1 MPIEWR
7 GRPASAWLPDP
18 LAQLDLALSEP
29 TVRATEQAAAAARG
43 GSDALPARWEPLA
56 RLLLRAEGLAS
67 SHIEGVRAPLAD
79 VAAAELHPAGHD
91 TAAWVADNLA
101 AVTDALA
108 EARQHAP
115 LRVESLHRWHR
126 RLMAGASSH
135 LPTHRVGALRDAQGW
150 IGGTS
155 PLDAALVPP
164 PPEHVPALMD
174 DLVVFVNRADLDP
187 VTQAALAHAQ
197 LEVIHP
203 YADGNGR
210 VGRVLIGWVL
220 TRRLMLVSPPPVS
233 ARIAVDRG
241 GYLSGLTL
249 FRLGQPDPWI
259 RWFADVVRAAG
270 QATTNLIRA
279 VADLQTSWDVRL
291 TGVRVGAAARRV
303 LAVLPQY
310 PVLDAATLAHALG
323 VSERA
328 SRTALTT
335 LAAHQIVAPFHPHG
349 SAVGRPRQWWV
360 AEELVDLVTAW
371 SR

>member
-1 MPIEWR
+1 
-7 GRPASAWLPDP
+7 
-18 LAQLDLALSEP
+18 
-29 TVRATEQAAAAARG
+29 
-43 GSDALPARWEPLA
+43 
-56 RLLLRAEGLAS
+56 
-67 SHIEGVRAPLAD
+67 
-79 VAAAELHPAGHD
+79 
-91 TAAWVADNLA
+91 
-101 AVTDALA
+101 
-108 EARQHAP
+108 
-115 LRVESLHRWHR
+115 
-126 RLMAGASSH
+126 
-135 LPTHRVGALRDAQGW
+135 
-150 IGGTS
+150 
-155 PLDAALVPP
+155 
-164 PPEHVPALMD
+164 MD

-197 LEVIHP
+197 LEVIYP

-291 TGVRVGAAARRV
+291 TGVRAGAAARRV

-328 SRTALTT
+328 SRTALNT
-335 LAAHQIVAPFHPHG
+335 LAGHQI
-349 SAVGRPRQWWV
+349 GRPSTRTAARSAGPANGGSPKNSSTSSPPGHADSARPRPRSPTRPRPGCPTGEPRMYPGAGRHVSAAVRHRSRARIGYRLPTVWN
-360 AEELVDLVTAW
+360 ATVDAFPAPRSGTSQTEHQVRWAPPARVGHHGAAGNRVSWLRWGSPADITSPRWCGSPLAWRTARMARARPAGPRMSAW
-371 SR
+371 PRCRGPP